1 MFVFYGANRLVKA
14 GINLARPFVPFK
26 VAIAD
31 NLAQALDIVAE
42 DEAQNS
48 SAANFS
54 DTEGSIPKPG
64 AENPIQQYV
73 NELLEFLEN
82 INWEGKRS
90 NNKRK
95 RDPSHPF
102 SSVFDA
108 IELVKWEFD
117 DLIREKQ
124 RSEEEIRRAKT
135 LAEKANNAKSEFL
148 ANMSHEL
155 RTPLNHIIGFT
166 ELVVD
171 KKFGELNEAQEE
183 YLGDV
188 LQSGKHL
195 LALINDILDLSK
207 VEAGKQKLK
216 RSTLDPL
223 PLLESCLVMVKEK
236 SLKHSIQLSLDTTG
250 IPETIRADE
259 RMLKQIM
266 YNLLSNATKFTPQ
279 GGKITVTASACELD
293 SEISGADEGARSRG
307 IKISVSDS
315 GIGIRPA
322 DLKRIFNPFE
332 QVESSHSRRYQGTG
346 LG

>member
-1 MFVFYGANRLVKA
+1 
-14 GINLARPFVPFK
+14 
-26 VAIAD
+26 
-31 NLAQALDIVAE
+31 
-42 DEAQNS
+42 
-48 SAANFS
+48 
-54 DTEGSIPKPG
+54 
-64 AENPIQQYV
+64 
-73 NELLEFLEN
+73 
-82 INWEGKRS
+82 
-90 NNKRK
+90 
-95 RDPSHPF
+95 
-102 SSVFDA
+102 
-108 IELVKWEFD
+108 
-117 DLIREKQ
+117 
-124 RSEEEIRRAKT
+124 
-135 LAEKANNAKSEFL
+135 
-148 ANMSHEL
+148 MSHEL

-171 KKFGELNEAQEE
+171 KKFGELNEVQEE

-207 VEAGKQKLK
+207 VEAGKQKLE
-216 RSTLDPL
+216 RSTFDPS
-223 PLLESCLVMVKEK
+223 PLLESCLSMVKEK

-250 IPETIRADE
+250 IPESIRADE

-293 SEISGADEGARSRG
+293 SDISGAAEGARSHG
-307 IKISVSDS
+307 VKISVSDS

-346 LG
+346 LGLSLCRNFVDLHGGQIWAESQGPGHGASFHFVIPV